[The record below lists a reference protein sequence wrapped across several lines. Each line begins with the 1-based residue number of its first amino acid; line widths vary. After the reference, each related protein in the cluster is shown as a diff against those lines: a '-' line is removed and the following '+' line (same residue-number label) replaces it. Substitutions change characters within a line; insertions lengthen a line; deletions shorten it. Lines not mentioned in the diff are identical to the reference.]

1 MILSMKNYLSRLF
14 LLTLLWSYPSPAVSA
29 ETPKSQADVK
39 AWSQSLKGF
48 LKGYLADEWSKGMK
62 FSIESCRPDEMKLFQ
77 LLVGAIPSFTH
88 VYKFKKDC
96 DLEGKVTL
104 KLRSPMDVDL
114 KTRNLGTVTRF
125 QGQVTVTPGK
135 SEGMG
140 LEMKV
145 ATTVEKGIA
154 YEGTTAAAKFSVDHV
169 KVVGVDMLQMQL
181 ETRSQSGTLKI
192 NEFRGKSLS
201 FTEKF

>member
-1 MILSMKNYLSRLF
+1 MRNLLIFVFALF
-14 LLTLLWSYPSPAVSA
+14 LSYSSPGFTAGA
-29 ETPKSQADVK
+29 QKKPDGDVK
-39 AWSQSLKGF
+39 AWSQNMKGF

-88 VYKFKKDC
+88 TYAFKKDC
-96 DLEGKVTL
+96 DLEGSVTL
-104 KLRSPMDVDL
+104 KLRSPMSVDL

-125 QGQVTVTPGK
+125 QGQVTVAPGK

-145 ATTVEKGIA
+145 HTTVEKGVA
-154 YEGTTAAAKFSVDHV
+154 FEGETKAARFSVDHF
-169 KVVGVDMLQMQL
+169 KVMGVDMLQMQL
-181 ETRSQSGTLKI
+181 ETRSQAGTLKVS
-192 NEFRGKSLS
+192 EFRGKPVSYS
-201 FTEKF
+201 EKF